1 MKFLPRSLFSRLV
14 IVFLL
19 GLIVA
24 QGISLTVVLHDRGEF
39 LSRISG
45 VQSVRRIADTVILFD
60 TVNISERQRL
70 VKLLS
75 SPMMRI
81 SLSPVAPS
89 LSTPVQPVASESTQY
104 VLFASIL
111 RRALGRD
118 REIRLVVLEPA
129 GVARLNESVWQPGM
143 MHSRNHDADIANPQ
157 TPSARRYRAG
167 LTSSVLVQIRLD
179 DGYWVSFDSQLQP
192 EAWTW
197 PYRALLSALILLIA
211 VLMLAIVGVR
221 WITKPLKQ
229 FSMAAIELGKNIDR
243 PPLLEKG
250 PLEVVQAARALN
262 GMQAKLSR
270 YLHDRTRILAAMS
283 HDLKTPITRLR
294 LRAELLDDEPI
305 RKKFIRDLSELE
317 DMVTDTLSFM
327 RGLETTEPLK
337 RLDINA
343 LLESLQDD
351 AKEGGQTIQING
363 RTTSPFLCR
372 PQSIKRC
379 LSNLIENAIKYGGV
393 ARVSVIQRSD
403 ALHIVVSDD
412 GPGVPAEEL
421 ERLFEPFYRLESSRN
436 RDHGGTGLGLT
447 IARSI
452 AEQHGGS
459 LILKNGD
466 AQGLECHL
474 DLPFISNFPR

>member
-1 MKFLPRSLFSRLV
+1 MKLLPRSLFSRLV
-14 IVFLL
+14 IVFII
-19 GLIVA
+19 GLMIA
-24 QGISLTVVLHDRGEF
+24 QGISLAIVLHDRGEF
-39 LSRISG
+39 LSRMSG

-75 SPMMRI
+75 SPVMRI
-81 SLSPVAPS
+81 SISSVAPS
-89 LSTPVQPVASESTQY
+89 LSNAGQPISSESAQSA
-104 VLFASIL
+104 LLNSIL

-118 REIRLVVLEPA
+118 REIRLVVLEPT
-129 GVARLNESVWQPGM
+129 GVPRLNEGVWQPGM
-143 MHSRNHDADIANPQ
+143 MHSRSQDAGVINPQ
-157 TPSARRYRAG
+157 HPSAGRYHAG
-167 LTSSVLVQIRLD
+167 LTSSVLVHIRLD
-179 DGYWVSFDSQLQP
+179 DGNWVSFDSQLQP

-197 PYRALLSALILLIA
+197 PFRALISAFFLLIA
-211 VLMLAIVGVR
+211 VVMISIFGVR
-221 WITKPLKQ
+221 WVTRPLKQ
-229 FSMAAIELGKNIDR
+229 FSIAAIELGKNIDR

-262 GMQAKLSR
+262 GMQTKLSR

-305 RKKFIRDLSELE
+305 RSKFMRDLSELE

-327 RGLETTEPLK
+327 RGLESTESLT

-351 AKEGGQTIQING
+351 AKEAGQTIEIYG
-363 RTTSPFLCR
+363 RATSPFSCR
-372 PQSIKRC
+372 PQLLKRC
-379 LSNLIENAIKYGGV
+379 LSNLVENAIKYGGV
-393 ARVSVIQRSD
+393 ARVKVMQLPDS
-403 ALHIVVSDD
+403 LHIVVSDD
-412 GPGVPAEEL
+412 GPGVPVEEL
-421 ERLFEPFYRLESSRN
+421 ERLFDPFYRLEASRN

-452 AEQHGGS
+452 AEQHGGT
-459 LILKNGD
+459 LILKNGVTH
-466 AQGLECHL
+466 GLECHL
-474 DLPFISNFPR
+474 EFPLNS

>member
-1 MKFLPRSLFSRLV
+1 MKLLPRSLFSRLV
-14 IVFLL
+14 IVFIV

-24 QGISLTVVLHDRGEF
+24 QGISLAIVLHDRGEF

-75 SPMMRI
+75 SPVMRI
-81 SLSPVAPS
+81 SISPVAPS
-89 LSTPVQPVASESTQY
+89 LANVVQPISSESAQSALLT
-104 VLFASIL
+104 SIL

-118 REIRLVVLEPA
+118 REIRLVVLEPT
-129 GVARLNESVWQPGM
+129 GVPRLNEGVWQSGM
-143 MHSRNHDADIANPQ
+143 VHSRNQGAGVVNPQ
-157 TPSARRYRAG
+157 HPSAGRYHVG

-179 DGYWVSFDSQLQP
+179 DGNWVSFDSQLQP
-192 EAWTW
+192 EAWSW
-197 PYRALLSALILLIA
+197 PIRALISALILLIA
-211 VLMLAIVGVR
+211 VVMLSIFGVR
-221 WITKPLKQ
+221 WVTRPLNQ
-229 FSMAAIELGKNIDR
+229 FSIAATELGKNIDR

-262 GMQAKLSR
+262 GMQTRLSR

-305 RKKFIRDLSELE
+305 RRKFIRDLSELE

-327 RGLETTEPLK
+327 RGLESNESLS

-343 LLESLQDD
+343 LIESLQDD
-351 AKEGGQTIQING
+351 AKEGGQTVEIYG
-363 RTTSPFLCR
+363 RATTPFLCR
-372 PQSIKRC
+372 PQSLKRC
-379 LSNLIENAIKYGGV
+379 LSNLVENAIKYGGV
-393 ARVSVIQRSD
+393 ARVNVIQLADS
-403 ALHIVVSDD
+403 LHIIVSDD

-421 ERLFEPFYRLESSRN
+421 ERLFDPFYRLEASRN

-452 AEQHGGS
+452 AEQHGGT
-459 LILKNGD
+459 LILKNG
-466 AQGLECHL
+466 ATHGLECHL
-474 DLPFISNFPR
+474 EFPFNA

>member
-1 MKFLPRSLFSRLV
+1 MKLLPRSLFSRLV
-14 IVFLL
+14 IVFLV

-24 QGISLTVVLHDRGEF
+24 QGISLTIVLHDRGEF

-60 TVNISERQRL
+60 TVNISERQRM

-75 SPMMRI
+75 SPAMRI
-81 SLSPVAPS
+81 SISPVPPS
-89 LSTPVQPVASESTQY
+89 LSNVLQPVSSESAQSALLT
-104 VLFASIL
+104 SIL

-118 REIRLVVLEPA
+118 REIRLVVLEPTGESRLNEGVWQSGMMHGRNQSA
-129 GVARLNESVWQPGM
+129 GVA
-143 MHSRNHDADIANPQ
+143 NPQ
-157 TPSARRYRAG
+157 NSVAGRYRAG
-167 LTSSVLVQIRLD
+167 LTPSVFVQIRLD
-179 DGYWVSFDSQLQP
+179 DGNWVSFDSQLQP

-197 PYRALLSALILLIA
+197 PYRALLSALVLLMA
-211 VLMLAIVGVR
+211 VVMLAIVGVR
-221 WITKPLKQ
+221 WVTRPLKQ

-243 PPLLEKG
+243 PPLPEKG

-270 YLHDRTRILAAMS
+270 HLHDRTRILAAMS

-305 RKKFIRDLSELE
+305 RSKFIRDLSELE
-317 DMVTDTLSFM
+317 NMVTDTLSFM
-327 RGLETTEPLK
+327 RGLETTETLK
-337 RLDINA
+337 RLDLNA

-351 AKEGGQTIQING
+351 AKEGGQTIEISGQ
-363 RTTSPFLCR
+363 TTSPFLCR

-393 ARVSVIQRSD
+393 ARVHVMQLPDS
-403 ALHIVVSDD
+403 LHIVVSDD

-421 ERLFEPFYRLESSRN
+421 ERLFDPFYRLEASRN

-452 AEQHGGS
+452 AEQHGGK
-459 LILKNGD
+459 LILKNGVTH
-466 AQGLECHL
+466 GLECHL
-474 DLPFISNFPR
+474 EFPLNT

>member
-14 IVFLL
+14 IVFIV
-19 GLIVA
+19 GLIFA
-24 QGISLTVVLHDRGEF
+24 QGISLTIVLHDRGEF

-60 TVNISERQRL
+60 TVTISERQRL

-75 SPMMRI
+75 SPVMRI
-81 SLSPVAPS
+81 SISPVAPS
-89 LSTPVQPVASESTQY
+89 LSNVDQPVASDSAQSVFLT
-104 VLFASIL
+104 SIL
-111 RRALGRD
+111 RRALGRE
-118 REIRLVVLEPA
+118 REIRLVVLEPTD
-129 GVARLNESVWQPGM
+129 VARFNEGVWQPGM
-143 MHSRNHDADIANPQ
+143 MHGRTQGAGVANPQ
-157 TPSARRYRAG
+157 TPSAGRYRAG

-179 DGYWVSFDSQLQP
+179 DGNWVSFDSQLQP
-192 EAWTW
+192 EAWSW

-211 VLMLAIVGVR
+211 VVILAIFGVR
-221 WITKPLKQ
+221 WVTRPLKQ
-229 FSMAAIELGKNIDR
+229 FSLAAIELGKNIDR

-250 PLEVVQAARALN
+250 PLEVVQVARALN

-305 RKKFIRDLSELE
+305 RSKFIRDLTELE

-327 RGLETTEPLK
+327 RGLETTESLK

-351 AKEGGQTIQING
+351 AKEGGQTIEING
-363 RTTSPFLCR
+363 RATSPFLCR

-393 ARVSVIQRSD
+393 ARVSVMQSPNS
-403 ALHIVVSDD
+403 LHIVVSDE
-412 GPGVPAEEL
+412 GPGVPTEEL
-421 ERLFEPFYRLESSRN
+421 ERLFDPFYRLEVSRN

-452 AEQHGGS
+452 VEQHGGT
-459 LILKNGD
+459 LILKNGVT
-466 AQGLECHL
+466 QGLECHL
-474 DLPFISNFPR
+474 EFPFST

>member
-1 MKFLPRSLFSRLV
+1 MKLLPRSLFSRLV
-14 IVFLL
+14 IVFLV

-24 QGISLTVVLHDRGEF
+24 QGVSLTIVLHDRGEF

-60 TVNISERQRL
+60 TVNISERHRL
-70 VKLLS
+70 VKLLN
-75 SPMMRI
+75 SPAMRI
-81 SLSPVAPS
+81 SISPVAPS
-89 LSTPVQPVASESTQY
+89 LNIVRPVSNDSAQS
-104 VLFASIL
+104 VLLTSIL

-118 REIRLVVLEPA
+118 REIRLVVLEPT
-129 GVARLNESVWQPGM
+129 GVPRLNEGVWQPGM
-143 MHSRNHDADIANPQ
+143 MHSRNQNAAGVANPQ
-157 TPSARRYRAG
+157 STAAGRYRTG
-167 LTSSVLVQIRLD
+167 LAASILVQIRLD
-179 DGYWVSFDSQLQP
+179 DGNWVSFDSQLQP

-197 PYRALLSALILLIA
+197 PYRALLSALVLLMA
-211 VLMLAIVGVR
+211 VVMLAIVGVR
-221 WITKPLKQ
+221 WVTRPLKQ

-243 PPLLEKG
+243 PPLPEKG

-305 RKKFIRDLSELE
+305 RSKFIRDLSELE

-351 AKEGGQTIQING
+351 ATEGGQTIEING
-363 RTTSPFLCR
+363 QTTSPFLCR

-393 ARVSVIQRSD
+393 ARVHVMQLPDS
-403 ALHIVVSDD
+403 LHIVVSDD

-421 ERLFEPFYRLESSRN
+421 ERLFDPFYRLEASRN

-452 AEQHGGS
+452 AEQHGGK
-459 LILKNGD
+459 LILKNGVTH
-466 AQGLECHL
+466 GLECHL
-474 DLPFISNFPR
+474 EFPFNT